1 MFDNKSQKE
10 RLTSFFRKFFYS
22 SYFKVIFFSALSS
35 ILQVGGFYIQ
45 KQVKQLTD
53 PNLATLNFGIY
64 TMGLL
69 GYATSSLY
77 NWILLKLSAIKQ
89 EDRFNAIAIL
99 IKKTSIINLII
110 SIIICAIII
119 IRNLPLAVDES
130 LIIVLLLISN
140 SLGMIAV
147 FPQAIAVIREKFTLT
162 GLLALT
168 APIARTLFTLLF
180 VSNGAVWPLFTAFLV
195 TPLINTYITFLAV
208 AKEDNISVKELLKK
222 FFVNK
227 NKQLAK
233 DLKIDTVQ
241 ILVNML
247 IQLSLV
253 VFFGLDGIV
262 LKSLLSDT
270 NYVIYTTYAFLYK
283 FPLFIST
290 SLVVVLTGKDL
301 MAEGKKHISKYLVQI
316 LGVSLALIS
325 LSYGAVFIAEWLAPG
340 AILSFVGYEEYFL
353 SGYSLWF
360 GLAWFLN
367 TFVYYLFIYMLK
379 TVPDNK
385 VERTLIFIYATSF
398 IIVLYV
404 FSGSLFHIAYA
415 TAVLAAIFIVTNVL
429 FILVQSRK
437 AIAKSA

>member
-1 MFDNKSQKE
+1 MPDDKLQKE
-10 RLTSFFRKFFYS
+10 RLLPFLKSFFYS

-53 PNLATLNFGIY
+53 SNLAILNFGIY

-99 IKKTSIINLII
+99 IRKTSVINLII

-119 IRNLPLAVDES
+119 LRNLPLGFDES
-130 LIIVLLLISN
+130 LIIVLLLVSN
-140 SLGMIAV
+140 SMGMIAI

-162 GLLALT
+162 GILALT
-168 APIARTLFTLLF
+168 APIARTIFTLLF
-180 VSNGAVWPLFTAFLV
+180 VSNGAVWPLFTAFLA
-195 TPLINTYITFLAV
+195 TLFINSYIIFLALS
-208 AKEDNISVKELLKK
+208 KEDNISIKELIKK
-222 FFVNK
+222 FFINK

-233 DLKIDTVQ
+233 DLKIDTKQ
-241 ILVNML
+241 ILINML

-270 NYVIYTTYAFLYK
+270 NYVTYTTYAFLYK

-301 MAEGKKHISKYLVQI
+301 MKEGKKHVSKYLIQI
-316 LGVSLALIS
+316 LGVSLGLIS
-325 LSYGAVFIAEWLAPG
+325 LSYGAVFIVEWLAEG
-340 AILSFVGYEEYFL
+340 AVLSFVGYEEYIL

-385 VERTLIFIYATSF
+385 VERILIFIYATLF
-398 IIVLYV
+398 IVALYI
-404 FSGSLFHIAYA
+404 FSNSLFHIAYA
-415 TAVLAAIFIVTNVL
+415 TAFVAGIFIIANVC
-429 FILVQSRK
+429 FILFQSRK
-437 AIAKSA
+437 KT